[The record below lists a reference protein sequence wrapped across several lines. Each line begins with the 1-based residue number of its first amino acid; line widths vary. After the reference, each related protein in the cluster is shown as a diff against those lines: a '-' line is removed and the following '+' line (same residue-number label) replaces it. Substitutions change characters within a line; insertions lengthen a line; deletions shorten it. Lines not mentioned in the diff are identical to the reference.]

1 MPADTPHDDTHANRA
16 HDADQTP
23 PTGTG
28 IQRDRTVEPEPVP
41 ERAVAQGHDVEPG
54 RTVEG
59 VEGTFALDDASAP
72 AEVAFAF
79 VSETPITVEWCVD
92 NVTSDHSG
100 AVVTFIGIVRDH
112 DHGRGVLRLSYTGH
126 PTADEVMRQVAEDV
140 AAAHPGTRIAVAHR
154 VGELGV
160 GDLALAAAV
169 ASAHRA
175 QAFAACA
182 QLVDDV
188 KSRVPIWKEQWFT
201 DGTTEWVG
209 AT

>member
-1 MPADTPHDDTHANRA
+1 M
-16 HDADQTP
+16 
-23 PTGTG
+23 
-28 IQRDRTVEPEPVP
+28 
-41 ERAVAQGHDVEPG
+41 
-54 RTVEG
+54 
-59 VEGTFALDDASAP
+59 
-72 AEVAFAF
+72 
-79 VSETPITVEWCVD
+79 SETPITIEWCVD

-100 AVVTFIGIVRDH
+100 AVVTFSGIVRDH
-112 DHGRGVLRLSYTGH
+112 DHGRGVLRLSYSGH
-126 PTADEVMRQVAEDV
+126 PTADEVMRQVAEEV
-140 AAAHPGTRIAVAHR
+140 AASHPGTRIAVAHR

-160 GDLALAAAV
+160 GDIALAAAV

-182 QLVDDV
+182 QLIDEV